1 MECICRT
8 GCTTRS
14 WIVNQCRALTGM
26 HYHDLTGTL
35 AQQDVELDKLSA
47 VPDDSPYT
55 GGIGL
60 LC

>member
-1 MECICRT
+1 
-8 GCTTRS
+8 
-14 WIVNQCRALTGM
+14 M